1 MNDVCRAIVK
11 VLQKYVK
18 FPSGEGI
25 AEVVSGFKNR
35 YGFLQCIGAVDGT
48 HIPILV
54 PVECA
59 KDYYNRKG
67 FHSIIMQAV
76 ADHRYCFADI
86 YIGWPGSV
94 HDARV
99 FKSSELYAKEQNG
112 TLFPSTHR
120 TINGIEVPLVILG
133 DPAYPLLP
141 WLMKPFADNG
151 RLTPDA
157 RTFNY

>member
-1 MNDVCRAIVK
+1 M
-11 VLQKYVK
+11 
-18 FPSGEGI
+18 
-25 AEVVSGFKNR
+25 
-35 YGFLQCIGAVDGT
+35 
-48 HIPILV
+48 

-76 ADHRYCFADI
+76 ADHRYCFTDI

-99 FKSSELYAKEQNG
+99 LKNSELYAKGQNG
-112 TLFPSTHR
+112 KLLPSTHR
-120 TINGIEVPLVILG
+120 TINGIEIPLVILG

-141 WLMKPFADNG
+141 WLMEPFADNCG
-151 RLTPDA
+151 LTPDA
-157 RTFNY
+157 RTYNYQLSRARIVIKNAFGRLKGRCRDKTNASATIKAMQPFLLFSNAKIKPLQCTL